1 MSLGRKPEPAAGGY
15 AAFHAS
21 EMNFIVDRENSMS
34 RGWRRWFAIAAVMI
48 CALVAAA
55 RLTGPSDLHDQTQEK
70 TSAYTTDLALHAG
83 DWRRW
88 VLPMQQGAYPA
99 TKPPLYNWLATPLV
113 QLTQGRWEWPHR
125 LPSLLA
131 YLAVCAVLW
140 RLGDRIDPK
149 GLTGPLAA
157 MILASNYAWFKLSVL
172 VRPDTL
178 LSMWL
183 VLGWIGATAVVGNAA
198 GAAKRNRWRAVIW
211 IACALAA
218 LTKGPP
224 ALLIPMFIVVLGW
237 FTGEPCSGAAA
248 RLRRAGR
255 ALRQSGA
262 LWGLPLVLGVTAC
275 WLGLVWW
282 VSPDHLYDT
291 LIREEFVDRA
301 MGTGA
306 EGVKHGPWDLIRTAL
321 NMPLYFVT
329 RFLPWS
335 IFFFGA
341 LIDLRRE
348 GGDEHSWPD
357 AAMNPVHEWMRSG
370 VIYTLLVVVAFTVSA
385 GKRADYIASA
395 YVSASLVTAWCLTH
409 LGWRLAARQP
419 GLVLAVAALTTAAL
433 IAHERINGYAVKY
446 PLAES
451 LRDFARQVRPEIE
464 AQPHTL
470 EFYRTG
476 VAPLQV
482 MLHRSQPVLAAPA
495 ELVEAMRGH
504 EGVWLIVADRGLD
517 EVLEQARLQEWSLDL
532 RASSTPARGSEAAA
546 PLEMRL
552 YLVRQ
557 AVGRGR

>member
-1 MSLGRKPEPAAGGY
+1 MGAGRKPGTTFPGY

-21 EMNFIVDRENSMS
+21 EMNFIVDREKPVR
-34 RGWRRWFAIAAVMI
+34 RGWSRWFAIAAVLI
-48 CALVAAA
+48 CALVPAA

-99 TKPPLYNWLATPLV
+99 TKPPLYNWLATPAV
-113 QLTQGRWEWPHR
+113 QLTQGRWEWPHH

-131 YLAVCAVLW
+131 YVVVCALLW
-140 RLGDRIDPK
+140 KLGEHIDPK

-178 LSMWL
+178 LSLWL
-183 VLGWIGATAVVGNAA
+183 VLGWIGATVVLSGAA
-198 GAAKRNRWRAVIW
+198 GAAKRNRWRAVVW
-211 IACALAA
+211 IACALAV

-224 ALLIPMFIVVLGW
+224 ALLIPLFIVALGC
-237 FTGEPCSGAAA
+237 FTAEPGSGPAA
-248 RLRRAGR
+248 RLRRAGW
-255 ALRQSGA
+255 ALRQCGA
-262 LWGLPLVLGVTAC
+262 HWGLPLVLGVTVA

-282 VSPDHLYDT
+282 VNPDHLYNT

-301 MGTGA
+301 MGTGD
-306 EGVKHGPWDLIRTAL
+306 EGVKHGPWDLLRTAL

-335 IFFFGA
+335 VFFFGA
-341 LIDLRRE
+341 LIDLRRGRGTIRAE
-348 GGDEHSWPD
+348 GTAVDP
-357 AAMNPVHEWMRSG
+357 ARQWMRSG
-370 VIYTLLVVVAFTVSA
+370 VIYTVLVVLAFTLSA

-395 YVSASLVTAWCLTH
+395 YVSASLVTAWCLAH

-419 GLVLAVAALTTAAL
+419 ALILATAALTTAAL
-433 IAHERINGYAVKY
+433 IVHERLNAYAVRH
-446 PLAES
+446 PLSES
-451 LRDFARQVRPEIE
+451 LWEFAREVRPEIE
-464 AQPHTL
+464 AQPLPL

-482 MLHRSQPVLAAPA
+482 MLHRSQPVLASPA
-495 ELVEAMRGH
+495 ELAEAVEGREM
-504 EGVWLIVADRGLD
+504 VWLIVTDRGLG
-517 EVLEQARLQEWSLDL
+517 EVLEQARLHGWSLDL

-546 PLEMRL
+546 LEMRL
-552 YLVRQ
+552 YHVSRQ
-557 AVGRGR
+557 PGSEP